1 MKISTASRTAQYM
14 ALFRALETNR
24 PSGKRLFTDPY
35 AVAFLTTRF
44 KFITQL
50 SVIPFIRNLVYRIIH
65 RRIPGALSS
74 GVARTRYIDELLQQA
89 VRHGVRQVIILGA
102 GYDTRALRL
111 GFLHAMPV
119 IEIDHPATAKEKQAC
134 MIRNLGQLPRNVRY
148 LQIDFNKQGL
158 DQLVAEY
165 GIDQHVPTAFIWE
178 GVSNYL
184 SHEAVAA
191 TFSFM
196 QHFASG
202 SYVIFTYIDE
212 KVLRYPAAFFGG
224 ERLLSDLK
232 QIEENWTFGLEP
244 FLVRRYLDNFE
255 LDLLED
261 YSAVEY
267 RKHYM
272 PDRSEK
278 GYEFYRVAFA
288 VKR

>member
-1 MKISTASRTAQYM
+1 MKTDTASRTAQYM

-35 AVAFLTTRF
+35 AFSFLTARF

-50 SVIPFIRNLVYRIIH
+50 SVVPFIRDLIYRII
-65 RRIPGALSS
+65 RKRIPGALSS

-89 VRHGVRQVIILGA
+89 VRDGAKQVVILGA

-111 GFLHAMPV
+111 GFLRALPV
-119 IEIDHPATAKEKQAC
+119 IEIDHPATAKAKRERIMKS
-134 MIRNLGQLPRNVRY
+134 LGQLPEHVRY
-148 LQIDFNKQGL
+148 LEIDFNEQKL
-158 DQLVAEY
+158 EQLAAQQQ
-165 GIDQHVPTAFIWE
+165 IDLSRPTVFIWE

-184 SHEAVAA
+184 SHEAVAS
-191 TFSFM
+191 TFAFMGSF
-196 QHFASG
+196 AAG
-202 SYVIFTYIDE
+202 SYIIFTYVDE

-224 ERLLSDLK
+224 EKLLQDLR

-244 FLVRRYLDNFE
+244 FLVRRYLDGFGME
-255 LDLLED
+255 LLED

-267 RKHYM
+267 RNHYL
-272 PDRSEK
+272 PERTEK